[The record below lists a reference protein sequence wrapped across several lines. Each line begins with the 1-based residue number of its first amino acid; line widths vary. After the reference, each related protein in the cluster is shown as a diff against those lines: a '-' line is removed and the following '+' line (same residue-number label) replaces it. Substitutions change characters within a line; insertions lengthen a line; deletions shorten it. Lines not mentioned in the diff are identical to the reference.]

1 MSSVVTLMETVTK
14 NIARR
19 IGESVAEL
27 AEEHNIVNPE
37 TFLDSLLTKLGL
49 SEIKINASKK
59 KDTTS
64 ETSSTSSARK
74 RVVSKK
80 MKDAFM
86 TLEGATEDKLEEVIR
101 LYKSA
106 SEEEV
111 TDFLSMA
118 RKELKLPAEV
128 TPVKEKKTKEKKEKS
143 GRFEKWTP
151 TATKLFKTI
160 VEESGST
167 LTMDADLKKEFV
179 TWLDTLT
186 DEEFATNATQG
197 HMRNFINTKN

>member
-37 TFLDSLLTKLGL
+37 TFLDALLTKLGL
-49 SEIKINASKK
+49 SEIKISASKK
-59 KDTTS
+59 KDTNS
-64 ETSSTSSARK
+64 ETASNASNRK

-86 TLEGATEDKLEEVIR
+86 ALEGASADKLEEVIR

-106 SEEEV
+106 SEEDV
-111 TDFLSMA
+111 SDFLSMA
-118 RKELKLPAEV
+118 RKELNLPAQE

-143 GRFEKWTP
+143 GRFPKWTP
-151 TATKLFKTI
+151 TSTKLFKSI
-160 VEESGST
+160 VEESGSG
-167 LTMDADLKKEFV
+167 LTMDPDLKKEFES
-179 TWLDTLT
+179 WLDTLS
-186 DEEFATNATQG
+186 DEDFAAIAIQG
-197 HMRNFINTKN
+197 HMRNFVNSKN

>member
-27 AEEHNIVNPE
+27 AEEHKIVNPE

-86 TLEGATEDKLEEVIR
+86 ALEGATADKLEEVIR

-118 RKELKLPAEV
+118 RKELKLPAQE

-143 GRFEKWTP
+143 GRFPKWTP
-151 TATKLFKTI
+151 TSTKLFKSI
-160 VEESGST
+160 VEESGSG
-167 LTMDADLKKEFV
+167 LTMDSDLKKEFE
-179 TWLDTLT
+179 TWLDTLS
-186 DEEFATNATQG
+186 DEDFAAIAIQG
-197 HMRNFINTKN
+197 HIRNFVNSKN